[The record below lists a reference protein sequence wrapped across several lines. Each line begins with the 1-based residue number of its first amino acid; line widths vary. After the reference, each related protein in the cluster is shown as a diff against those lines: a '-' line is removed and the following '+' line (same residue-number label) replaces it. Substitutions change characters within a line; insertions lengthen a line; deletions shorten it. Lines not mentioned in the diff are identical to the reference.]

1 MIFWSV
7 QAYRRGLSV
16 IFFQSLYT
24 RRKVNE
30 DNAMHSFKEGDVVR
44 AEFPAIQG
52 KFNVAPHY
60 LVVLGVAPKG
70 VLTMFT
76 TSLKDRSGGVH
87 QFSSHEMVKA
97 GFAKPCRFDPGR
109 LALYLTQDLQHLQ
122 ATGRTVSKT
131 TVQRM
136 IQAAQDVKAKFVIF
150 TPSERY
156 QAKVA

>member
-1 MIFWSV
+1 
-7 QAYRRGLSV
+7 
-16 IFFQSLYT
+16 
-24 RRKVNE
+24 
-30 DNAMHSFKEGDVVR
+30 MHSFKAGDVVR

-52 KFNVAPHY
+52 GFNIAPHY

-87 QFSSHEMVKA
+87 QFNPHEMAKA
-97 GFAKPCRFDPGR
+97 GFTKPSRFDPGR
-109 LALYLTQDLQHLQ
+109 LALYRTQDLQHLQ
-122 ATGRTVSKT
+122 ATGHNVGKT

-136 IQAAQDVKAKFVIF
+136 IQAAQNIQAKFVIF
-150 TPSERY
+150 NPSERY